1 MHIFIDNATQGAR
14 VTHELRERQEIGW
27 RIKQLRIAKGQTIKG
42 LAQHANMSA
51 GYLSE
56 VERGRSAL
64 SAEKLAAL
72 ARCFGSTVDYLL
84 SGGANANPTSGD
96 MRIPIGLAQAAEA
109 LDLSYVQTTRLLAA
123 KRSLVAGRGQDQEEW
138 TETDWTR
145 FYSKVK
151 RYL

>member
-1 MHIFIDNATQGAR
+1 MTD
-14 VTHELRERQEIGW
+14 ELRERQEIGW
-27 RIKQLRIAKGQTIKG
+27 RIKQLRIAKGQTIKN
-42 LAQHANMSA
+42 LAQHAGMSS

-64 SAEKLAAL
+64 SAEKLAAI

-84 SGGANANPTSGD
+84 SGGADRYRTGGE
-96 MRIPIGLAQAAEA
+96 MRIPMGLAKAAEA

-123 KRSLVAGRGQDQEEW
+123 KHSLVAGRGQDQDEW
-138 TETDWTR
+138 TESDWTR
-145 FYSKVK
+145 FYTKVK

>member
-1 MHIFIDNATQGAR
+1 MTD
-14 VTHELRERQEIGW
+14 ELRERQEIGW
-27 RIKQLRIAKGQTIKG
+27 RIKQLRIAKGQTIKN

-64 SAEKLAAL
+64 SAEKLAAI

-84 SGGANANPTSGD
+84 SGSSDPDPTRVET
-96 MRIPIGLAQAAEA
+96 RIPIGLSRAAET
-109 LDLSYVQTTRLLAA
+109 LDLSYIQTTRLLAA
-123 KRSLVAGRGQDQEEW
+123 KHSLVAGRGQDQDEW
-138 TETDWTR
+138 NETDWLR

>member
-1 MHIFIDNATQGAR
+1 MTD
-14 VTHELRERQEIGW
+14 ELHERQEIGW
-27 RIKQLRIAKGQTIKG
+27 RIKQLRIAKGYTIKD
-42 LAQHANMSA
+42 LAYHANMSA

-84 SGGANANPTSGD
+84 SGSADPDPAGGD
-96 MRIPIGLAQAAEA
+96 MRIPIGLAKAAEV

-123 KRSLVAGRGQDQEEW
+123 KHSLVAGRGQDQDEW
-138 TETDWTR
+138 TESEWTL

-151 RYL
+151 HYL